1 MFPWLFLW
9 CPQVNFPLSGEVRQR
24 FSPAIFF
31 ESIAPPTG
39 EGTTEAK
46 IFNEV
51 ASYGKQLGILND
63 LVLSMCERGAVSE
76 HDATHALE
84 QLKSIRVRIEVL
96 KKELKGQ
103 GGCPPQG
110 TP

>member
-24 FSPAIFF
+24 FSPAMFF

-39 EGTTEAK
+39 AGTTEAK

-63 LVLSMCERGAVSE
+63 LVLSMCEQGAVSE
-76 HDATHALE
+76 SDAAHALA
-84 QLKSIRVRIEVL
+84 QLKSVRARVETL
-96 KKELKGQ
+96 KAELKEH
-103 GGCPPQG
+103 
-110 TP
+110 